1 MKFNLKKSLYINE
14 IMINVILKKSNQNF
28 NIFFKKYKKVIIY

>member
-1 MKFNLKKSLYINE
+1 MRFNLKKLLYINE
-14 IMINVILKKSNQNF
+14 IMIKVIYKKSNQEF